1 MDSLYEQTNN
11 WDLAILVAVLLLLFF
26 IWFYKFLFVL
36 EPSTMQEPLNF
47 NDSLMNEKSL

>member
-1 MDSLYEQTNN
+1 MNSLYEQTNN

-36 EPSTMQEPLNF
+36 QPNNLSNPLDLSMNF
-47 NDSLMNEKSL
+47 SDEKIL